1 MDFLVLLESY
11 DHVEEGAE
19 ASRLWQS
26 SAIDYLNTQG
36 YNVPKILEGS
46 RLCDVTPNRLLFG
59 KSVNFHEG
67 DEYADENT
75 KLVVLL
81 MTDGKWRLVKDEEFI
96 EARRSYI
103 LNSGFVH
110 LKSRLS
116 GRMKCG

>member
-19 ASRLWQS
+19 ASRLWQL
-26 SAIDYLNTQG
+26 SATEYLNTQG
-36 YNVPKILEGS
+36 YNIPKKLGGS

-81 MTDGKWRLVKDEEFI
+81 MTDGKWRLVKNEEFI
-96 EARRSYI
+96 EDRRSYI
-103 LNSGFVH
+103 LSSGFVN
-110 LKSRLS
+110 LKNRPS
-116 GRMKCG
+116 GSLKCG